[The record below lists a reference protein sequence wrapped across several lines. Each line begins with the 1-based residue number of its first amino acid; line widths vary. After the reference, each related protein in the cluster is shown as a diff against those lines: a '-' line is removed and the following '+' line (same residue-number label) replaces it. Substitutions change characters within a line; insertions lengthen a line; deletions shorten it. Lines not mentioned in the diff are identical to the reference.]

1 MKRSTKISTMNGEGN
16 EDCQGHSTKRLQH
29 DKEQDKAASELPK
42 ELSSRPAQPSEMS
55 RNSIDRHDSPYLDRH
70 PQVSRKQ
77 YPRSSPDTPRLPLS
91 TLSTQSPER
100 YPYMPPT
107 TYSHHGTGYY
117 HSQGGRPPSPPYYDS
132 NGMVALSP
140 PARPDAI
147 SMMSYPYQ
155 HPAYHR
161 YPPMHWAPVSPVE
174 YILQIQPNDV
184 LSGRGGATNS
194 HSGNRAFR
202 VLVKKY
208 QDQYLKAKKR
218 DKPAVASIIVQ
229 KIRDKGGRFLKRV
242 DTPPDGQVLWIDIGD
257 ERAKEKACQALREGA
272 PEIRRKGKVPIK
284 DSGDGDDE
292 DDEKKSRDDSGNLSG
307 DSDVQLSND
316 DGSRFSTKR
325 TTMMRDVGQPPPP
338 AVASWHHPVPQPAA
352 APIMIRPS
360 PALLRRRIP
369 EAISVDQLDP
379 LDREIY
385 LRDFLPPDPRIRKAI
400 GKGY

>member
-1 MKRSTKISTMNGEGN
+1 MNGEGN
-16 EDCQGHSTKRLQH
+16 EAFKRHSKRLQN
-29 DKEQDKAASELPK
+29 KKVQDKRTRDLP
-42 ELSSRPAQPSEMS
+42 EEISSRQAQPSEII
-55 RNSIDRHDSPYLDRH
+55 RNSVATHDVPYLDHH
-70 PQVSRKQ
+70 PHVFRKH
-77 YPRSSPDTPRLPLS
+77 YPRSTPDIPRLPRS
-91 TLSTQSPER
+91 TSRAQSPER
-100 YPYMPPT
+100 YSYMPAS

-117 HSQGGRPPSPPYYDS
+117 HGPGGRPSSPPYYDS
-132 NGMVALSP
+132 SGMDALSP
-140 PARPDAI
+140 PQRHDVV

-161 YPPMHWAPVSPVE
+161 YPPVHWTPISPVE

-272 PEIRRKGKVPIK
+272 PEIRRKGKAPIR
-284 DSGDGDDE
+284 DGDDE

-307 DSDVQLSND
+307 DSDVPPSND
-316 DGSRFSTKR
+316 DGSRFSTNR
-325 TTMMRDVGQPPPP
+325 TIGKMRDVEPPPRP
-338 AVASWHHPVPQPAA
+338 VAAAAVSWHHPVPPPA

-360 PALLRRRIP
+360 PALIKRRIP